1 MMYLSQQD
9 VSLEID
15 KDMTHCHNEHYLHQC
30 NRLQSQEY
38 KKTPLAM
45 SRLNKLKLELDSS
58 SLSA

>member
-30 NRLQSQEY
+30 YRLQSQEY
-38 KKTPLAM
+38 KKNT
-45 SRLNKLKLELDSS
+45 
-58 SLSA
+58 LSYVKSKQTKVRT